1 MFLQRLFPAAVSLR
15 GAALLLCAL
24 ALIAALGCAPR
35 QQRPLTF
42 EEQQLRMAEAQCRQE
57 ASSMNPEW
65 RGNSRYFP
73 WRAYFEMCMHR
84 LGVTDAELKTL
95 WY

>member
-1 MFLQRLFPAAVSLR
+1 MSWHRLWTYVCRRAAV
-15 GAALLLCAL
+15 LLCAL
-24 ALIAALGCAPR
+24 ALAAALGCAPR
-35 QQRPLTF
+35 GVQRPLTF
-42 EEQQLRMAEAQCRQE
+42 EEQQVRMAEAQCRQE
-57 ASSMNPEW
+57 ASQMNPEW